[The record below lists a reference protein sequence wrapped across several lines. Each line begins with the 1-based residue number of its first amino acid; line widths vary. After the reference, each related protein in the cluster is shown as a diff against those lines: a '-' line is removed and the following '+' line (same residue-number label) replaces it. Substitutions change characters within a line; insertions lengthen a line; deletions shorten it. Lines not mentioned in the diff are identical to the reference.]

1 MSDSSNSRGPRG
13 RGPRREGGRSGRRD
27 SGPRRGGRDSGGR
40 SGGGRAPSSGGHG
53 KGLVTSGEPEAVPT
67 NLPKTA
73 FEAFD
78 MSPWLVQAIA
88 AAGFVNPSPIQARMI
103 PLVLE
108 EKNVMGRS
116 RTGTGKTAAF
126 LIPLIALL
134 EEVEDPDAIRE
145 GMPRGPVRVL
155 IVVPTRELAIQVAE
169 EAEKLTRFVPVRTVC
184 AYGGTRLDA
193 QARALRDAAIVVG
206 TPGRL
211 LDLIGRGYLDLS
223 SLDAMVLDEVD
234 RMYDLGFREDVDK
247 LLMAGKARQ
256 QTVLTSAT
264 LNDDVEDLIAK
275 HVGDHERILIESR
288 SLTVDEV
295 DQHFYYVDPRR
306 KQDLLLEVARE
317 LNPTRGIVFVRTRF
331 SVDRVTY
338 QLQQRGINAE
348 LIHSGLAQRQR
359 ERILE
364 RFKNGEF
371 PLLIATDVASRGLDI
386 EGITH
391 VINFD
396 LPQTP
401 EDYVHRVGR
410 TARFGARGTAVSFVT
425 QDDGPLLTAIEKLI
439 NKEIRQESFP
449 GFEAA
454 PPVATGPTEA
464 AAPKAADRPVG
475 LPPWANVKRRRR

>member
-1 MSDSSNSRGPRG
+1 MSESSKSGGRRARRPRG
-13 RGPRREGGRSGRRD
+13 EGGGGRRD
-27 SGPRRGGRDSGGR
+27 SAPRRNARQGTTSRGG
-40 SGGGRAPSSGGHG
+40 GGHG
-53 KGLVTSGEPEAVPT
+53 KGFISSGAPQAVPEG
-67 NLPKTA
+67 LPTTA

-78 MSPWLVQAIA
+78 LSPWLVQAIA
-88 AAGFVNPSPIQARMI
+88 AAGYVSPSPIQARMI

-108 EKNVMGRS
+108 EKNVVGRS

-134 EEVEDPDAIRE
+134 DEVEDPDAIRA
-145 GMPRGPVRVL
+145 GHPRGPVRVL
-155 IVVPTRELAIQVAE
+155 VVVPTRELAIQVAA
-169 EAEKLTRFVPVRTVC
+169 EADKLTRFVPVRTVC

-193 QARALRDAAIVVG
+193 QMRALGDAAVVVG

-211 LDLIGRGYLDLS
+211 LDLIQRGRLDLTH
-223 SLDAMVLDEVD
+223 LDALVLDEVD
-234 RMYDLGFREDVDK
+234 RMYDLGFREDVDR
-247 LLMAGKARQ
+247 LLVAGRARR

-264 LNDDVEDLIAK
+264 LNEDVEALIAK
-275 HVGDHERILIESR
+275 HIGAHERVQIESR
-288 SLTVDEV
+288 SMTVDEV
-295 DQHFYYVDPRR
+295 DQHFYFVDPRR
-306 KQDLLLEVARE
+306 KQDLLIEVARQ
-317 LNPTRGIVFVRTRF
+317 LNPPRGIVFVRTRF

-338 QLQQRGINAE
+338 QLQQSGINAE

-359 ERILE
+359 EEILD
-364 RFKNGEF
+364 RFKKGDF
-371 PLLIATDVASRGLDI
+371 SLLIATDVASRGLDI

-410 TARFGARGTAVSFVT
+410 TARFGARGTAVTFVT

-449 GFEAA
+449 GYEVAA
-454 PPVATGPTEA
+454 SPAASPEGPSA
-464 AAPKAADRPVG
+464 RPAERPSG
-475 LPPWANVKRRRR
+475 LPPWATVKRRRR

>member
-1 MSDSSNSRGPRG
+1 
-13 RGPRREGGRSGRRD
+13 
-27 SGPRRGGRDSGGR
+27 
-40 SGGGRAPSSGGHG
+40 
-53 KGLVTSGEPEAVPT
+53 
-67 NLPKTA
+67 
-73 FEAFD
+73 
-78 MSPWLVQAIA
+78 
-88 AAGFVNPSPIQARMI
+88 
-103 PLVLE
+103 
-108 EKNVMGRS
+108 
-116 RTGTGKTAAF
+116 
-126 LIPLIALL
+126 
-134 EEVEDPDAIRE
+134 
-145 GMPRGPVRVL
+145 
-155 IVVPTRELAIQVAE
+155 
-169 EAEKLTRFVPVRTVC
+169 
-184 AYGGTRLDA
+184 
-193 QARALRDAAIVVG
+193 
-206 TPGRL
+206 
-211 LDLIGRGYLDLS
+211 
-223 SLDAMVLDEVD
+223 
-234 RMYDLGFREDVDK
+234 MYDLGFREDVDK